1 MVQLSTASIK
11 SLTKRSFSIWNR
23 GSCIS
28 SHWHWLFLLLLL
40 LLAFLVASA
49 YSYITCDLT
58 PTPEEERQYRL
69 LDIQYASLP
78 DSLKKDEEETLNKSE
93 NENNVL
99 EKEET
104 RYERPG
110 GYFPA
115 RLSQNNSQTAI
126 RTSETNVLSA
136 SLLRSSNR
144 TRAGAGVKVL
154 TKDCVLPLIA
164 LVAAVIALLLY
175 VLALL
180 VIIAN
185 CFK

>member
-1 MVQLSTASIK
+1 M
-11 SLTKRSFSIWNR
+11 
-23 GSCIS
+23 
-28 SHWHWLFLLLLL
+28 
-40 LLAFLVASA
+40 ASA

-78 DSLKKDEEETLNKSE
+78 DSLKKDEEETLDKSE

-126 RTSETNVLSA
+126 RTSETNVHRA

-154 TKDCVLPLIA
+154 TKDCILPLIA